1 MKIIPIVVWTF
12 LLIFP
17 VMTIAQQNEFDALYL
32 NNGSVLRGK
41 VLESTPGQGV
51 KIEMVG
57 NNILVIPEDEIQKI
71 IMRETEPVTSSKSS
85 QPSRIEV
92 HPQVH
97 LFGGS
102 DQSWGFTVNT
112 AYVFPFRL
120 SVGVGTGVEWFSTAM
135 LPMFANVNYKILPGK
150 WSPYLYAQAG
160 YALSLEKNQDNYY
173 YYYSDQK
180 NHGGILAGAGAGIR
194 KDFSNYSAITF
205 SVGYR
210 FQQSR
215 MTAEYDYWYD
225 GDPNHK
231 VKTERTEQFNRIAL
245 SLGFL
250 FR

>member
-1 MKIIPIVVWTF
+1 MAGWAF
-12 LLIFP
+12 LLLFP
-17 VMTIAQQNEFDALYL
+17 VMLHAQQNEADALYL
-32 NNGSVLRGK
+32 NNGSILRGK
-41 VLESTPGQGV
+41 VLESIPGQGV

-57 NNILVIPEDEIQKI
+57 DNILVIPESEIQKVV
-71 IMRETEPVTSSKSS
+71 MRETESVTSSETRQLSKV
-85 QPSRIEV
+85 EV

-102 DQSWGFTVNT
+102 DQSWGFTVKT
-112 AYVFPFRL
+112 DYVFPFRL
-120 SVGVGTGVEWFSTAM
+120 SVGGGTGVEWFGGAM
-135 LPMFANVNYKILPGK
+135 LPLFADVSYKILPGK

-160 YALSLEKNQDNYY
+160 YAIPLEENQSTYY
-173 YYYSDQK
+173 YYDNQN

-194 KDFSNYSAITF
+194 KDFSKHSAITF

-215 MTAEYDYWYD
+215 MTAESGSWYIF
-225 GDPNHK
+225 DPNYTIS
-231 VKTERTEQFNRIAL
+231 TERTERFNRIAL

>member
-1 MKIIPIVVWTF
+1 MKMIPIVVWTF
-12 LLIFP
+12 FLALPLLA
-17 VMTIAQQNEFDALYL
+17 TAQQNEFDALYL

-57 NNILVIPEDEIQKI
+57 NNILVIPESEVQKI
-71 IMRETEPVTSSKSS
+71 VMRETEPETASKSG

-102 DQSWGFTVNT
+102 DQSWGFTVST
-112 AYVFPFRL
+112 AYAFPFRL
-120 SVGVGTGVEWFSTAM
+120 SVGAGTGVEWFNTAM
-135 LPMFANVNYKILPGK
+135 LPMFAYVSYKILPGK

-173 YYYSDQK
+173 YYYGDQK

-194 KDFSNYSAITF
+194 KDFSNHSAITF

-215 MTAEYDYWYD
+215 MTSEYDYWYD
-225 GDPNHK
+225 GDPDHK